1 MRHPEK
7 LAEEHSEEQAEEL
20 AAPGAMTGER
30 RVGLA
35 AAVPGGVPDPSAR
48 KR

>member
-7 LAEEHSEEQAEEL
+7 LAEELAEEL

-35 AAVPGGVPDPSAR
+35 AAVPGGAPDPSAR

>member
-7 LAEEHSEEQAEEL
+7 LAEELAEEL
-20 AAPGAMTGER
+20 TAPGAMTGER
-30 RVGLA
+30 HVGLA
-35 AAVPGGVPDPSAR
+35 AAVPGGAPDPSAG